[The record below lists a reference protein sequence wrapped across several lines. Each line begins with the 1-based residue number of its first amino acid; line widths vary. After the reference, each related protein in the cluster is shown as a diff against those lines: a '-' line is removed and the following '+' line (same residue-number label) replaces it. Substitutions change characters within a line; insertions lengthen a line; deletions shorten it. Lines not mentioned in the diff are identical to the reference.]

1 MKRRYKIKL
10 YKCENYSTNVDK
22 YMLAK
27 RYSYK
32 VVELISFKFNYELVP
47 IATFI
52 VIIAFATYL
61 QM

>member
-10 YKCENYSTNVDK
+10 YNCKDYSPNVNK
-22 YMLAK
+22 YMIAK

-32 VVELISFKFNYELVP
+32 VVELISFKFNFELVP